1 MSILS
6 KLGLAGLCFAY
17 ACVTSSCSATYPP
30 GADPERVARP
40 AISPVDNGRL
50 KRGGTIT
57 VGVTTD
63 LPGWGQLNVGD
74 NSRTGFDIE
83 MMNWLA
89 SQIGFKPNYVDVT
102 LRERESA
109 LAGGP
114 EERRVH
120 IVAAAFSIT
129 DNRRKNV
136 TFVGPY
142 MITRQGIMVREG
154 DSRIKTV
161 SDLEG
166 KTVCTGTGTTSLEQL
181 KRSGVDMTIVD
192 EPGLN
197 ACVQRLLDGKSVD
210 AVSTDQLILA
220 GMEQT
225 ASDRLHVIP
234 DLTFGGQERYGLGI
248 PLGDVEDCKLLTK
261 ELQNFMNKG
270 YWAQFFKLRFPKLD
284 FDQHKPNAFELDR
297 CE

>member
-1 MSILS
+1 M
-6 KLGLAGLCFAY
+6 
-17 ACVTSSCSATYPP
+17 
-30 GADPERVARP
+30 
-40 AISPVDNGRL
+40 
-50 KRGGTIT
+50 
-57 VGVTTD
+57 TTD
-63 LPGWGQLNVGD
+63 LPGWGQLDVGD
-74 NSRTGFDIE
+74 NSRSGFDIE

-89 SQIGFKPNYVDVT
+89 SQVGFKPNYVDVT
-102 LRERESA
+102 LSERETA

-120 IVAAAFSIT
+120 IVAAAYSMT
-129 DNRRKNV
+129 DSRRKNV

-161 SDLEG
+161 SDLKG

-181 KRSGVDMTIVD
+181 KSSGVDMTIID

-197 ACVQRLLDGKSVD
+197 ACAQRLLDGETID

-220 GMEQT
+220 GMAQT
-225 ASDRLHVIP
+225 APERLHVIP
-234 DLTFGGQERYGLGI
+234 DLTFGGQERYGLGL
-248 PLGDVEDCKLLTK
+248 PLGDVEDCKILTE

-270 YWAQFFKLRFPKLD
+270 YWAQFFKLRFPELD
-284 FDQHKPNAFELDR
+284 PDEHKPNAFELDR
-297 CE
+297 CA